1 MEINKV
7 MVAGRGA
14 QHWGKGGLMRGPTRR
29 GGRGR
34 SARRGGAGAWGG
46 GVGGGVRVSP
56 DSSNRVRLCG
66 HTQTDKEV

>member
-14 QHWGKGGLMRGPTRR
+14 QHWGKEGLMRGPTRR

-34 SARRGGAGAWGG
+34 SARRGRRCGH
-46 GVGGGVRVSP
+46 GVGALVA
-56 DSSNRVRLCG
+56 
-66 HTQTDKEV
+66 E